1 MKETSAAAKISD
13 KDLSEIKTLIGVVDS
28 VKQVQAQTDSV
39 MLQLDQ
45 LEETLN
51 FLSVKGLAKDSQIKQ
66 TKKLFED
73 WVNLKKLAKDI
84 HKEITPLVQTET

>member
-1 MKETSAAAKISD
+1 MVPLRGSPYSASFCAGTKADSNHLTGPSLPKYVTKVIDETGRWMKETTNAAKTSD

-28 VKQVQAQTDSV
+28 VKQVQAQTDSI

-51 FLSVKGLAKDSQIKQ
+51 FL
-66 TKKLFED
+66 
-73 WVNLKKLAKDI
+73 
-84 HKEITPLVQTET
+84 